1 MAPRTAQERA
11 AHARRAAALYQAAA
25 PQPSPQRP
33 SPRVGGGGKPPGGE
47 LDALYARAM
56 ALSKEKE
63 QQLRASVGR
72 GSRALIGDGGDG

>member
-1 MAPRTAQERA
+1 M
-11 AHARRAAALYQAAA
+11 L
-25 PQPSPQRP
+25 QPSPQRP

-63 QQLRASVGR
+63 QAAARPSAAAR
-72 GSRALIGDGGDG
+72 GPHR